1 MGASSVHRL
10 LSLHRKVGIIVL
22 KRTKKLKFFSVKTN
36 LLKHG
41 NGKHLEYSIGSPT
54 FFEWKMRRP
63 SKPGVTNLFAIACH
77 FVSYCWVSGPHN
89 FLVILWNLLKTKKLF
104 INDFF

>member
-54 FFEWKMRRP
+54 FFE
-63 SKPGVTNLFAIACH
+63 
-77 FVSYCWVSGPHN
+77 
-89 FLVILWNLLKTKKLF
+89 
-104 INDFF
+104 